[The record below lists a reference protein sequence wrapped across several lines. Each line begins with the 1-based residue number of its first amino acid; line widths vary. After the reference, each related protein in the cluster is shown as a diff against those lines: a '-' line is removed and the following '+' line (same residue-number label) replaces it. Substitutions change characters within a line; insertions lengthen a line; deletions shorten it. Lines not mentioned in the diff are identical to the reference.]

1 MWGMT
6 QHAKGRANQ
15 DCWFTSFCCFEL
27 VCGKDG
33 MMRMVRYKVFSNI
46 EGKVNIE
53 EPLNNHLGEVCNI
66 LYPTNAYVEAWHLIF
81 SMLSFSL
88 EASCA
93 FATCHPFNH
102 WGYRYCNTEGKHCR
116 LLAQHQS
123 SAIAAISIS
132 FSLKTA
138 LNCAYPEILI
148 SRDSPFLHPFLH
160 GNLCFEG
167 GPIAFSALGLI
178 SVCHLMWIC
187 QWVYNK
193 LAKYIFHA
201 SSNPPQSW
209 VMNACT
215 TLHC

>member
-1 MWGMT
+1 
-6 QHAKGRANQ
+6 
-15 DCWFTSFCCFEL
+15 
-27 VCGKDG
+27 
-33 MMRMVRYKVFSNI
+33 MRMVRYKVFSNI

-53 EPLNNHLGEVCNI
+53 EPLNNHLGVRNWCNI

-102 WGYRYCNTEGKHCR
+102 WGYRCNTEGKHCR
-116 LLAQHQS
+116 LLVQHQS

-138 LNCAYPEILI
+138 LNCAYSEILI

-160 GNLCFEG
+160 GNLCLEG
-167 GPIAFSALGLI
+167 GPIAFSVLGLI

-187 QWVYNK
+187 QWV
-193 LAKYIFHA
+193 LQQA
-201 SSNPPQSW
+201 SQIHLSCKFKPPSNLGDECVHYS
-209 VMNACT
+209 
-215 TLHC
+215 TLLTPVLGG